1 MIIHVASLNA
11 RGLFQHQDRF
21 FKDVQ
26 VILHLHPYTPCLSIL
41 PMFHASYLILNRS
54 PKPELSECP
63 RLAKLEALSA
73 DVVDLKRDADALRC
87 RAITEARMD
96 SYRLVR

>member
-1 MIIHVASLNA
+1 MHDI
-11 RGLFQHQDRF
+11 
-21 FKDVQ
+21 
-26 VILHLHPYTPCLSIL
+26 T
-41 PMFHASYLILNRS
+41 LNRSKPS

-87 RAITEARMD
+87 RAITETRMD
-96 SYRLVR
+96 SY